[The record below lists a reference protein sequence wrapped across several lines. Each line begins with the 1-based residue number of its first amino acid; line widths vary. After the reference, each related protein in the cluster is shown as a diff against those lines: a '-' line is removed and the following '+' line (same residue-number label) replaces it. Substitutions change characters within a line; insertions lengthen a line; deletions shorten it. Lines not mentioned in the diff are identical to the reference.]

1 MSEKIK
7 NLDYYMKLRY
17 EIKIV
22 ETDTGY
28 FAEIPDLPGCMTF
41 CEEFNQLHEVI
52 EDAKKAWIG
61 VSIEK
66 NLEIP
71 EPKEE
76 REFSGKFLLRLPK
89 SLHRKLSNHA
99 EENGVSLNQHVL
111 SLLSERSSILGVLGE
126 IKDKINQIGEP
137 EKSGVRDKPV
147 AGSDDFKLVYRTPLE
162 VRGIIGKKPNLPH

>member
-7 NLDYYMKLRY
+7 DLDYYMKLRY

-22 ETDTGY
+22 ETDSGY

-41 CEEFNQLHEVI
+41 CEEFDQLHEVI
-52 EDAKKAWIG
+52 EDAKQAWFG

-71 EPKEE
+71 EPREE
-76 REFSGKFLLRLPK
+76 REFSGRFLLRLPK
-89 SLHRKLSNHA
+89 SLHRKLSSQA

-111 SLLSERSSILGVLGE
+111 SLLSGKSSVLKALGE
-126 IKDKINQIGEP
+126 IKDKIDDMDRS
-137 EKSGVRDKPV
+137 EKLSAEDKPV
-147 AGSDDFKLVYRTPLE
+147 GEYWSEDFRFPYGSVPDRITMSEKNRT
-162 VRGIIGKKPNLPH
+162 H